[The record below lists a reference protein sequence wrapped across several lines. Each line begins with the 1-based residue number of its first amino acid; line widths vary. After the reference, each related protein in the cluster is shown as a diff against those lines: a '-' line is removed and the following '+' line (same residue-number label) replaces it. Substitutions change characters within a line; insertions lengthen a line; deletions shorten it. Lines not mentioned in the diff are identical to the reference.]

1 MINLLGMNALEIRVL
16 NEHDYSQTLVRWWME
31 WGWTPPKRDFL
42 PDDGKGGFIVFD
54 DDIPVCAGFMYV
66 TNSKVA
72 WVDWIISNKKYTD
85 RDKRDK
91 ALDILLQT
99 LVNLCN
105 SLEKKYI
112 YALIK
117 HPNLINR
124 YKKHGF
130 ILGDTYTGEMI
141 KQL

>member
-1 MINLLGMNALEIRVL
+1 MDALKIRVL
-16 NEHDYSQTLVRWWME
+16 NEHDYDEILVGWWRD
-31 WGWTPPKRDFL
+31 WGWTPPHKDFL

-54 DDIPVCAGFMYV
+54 DDIPICAGFIYM

-72 WVDWIISNKKYTD
+72 WVDWIISNKRYVKRAN
-85 RDKRDK
+85 RDQ
-91 ALDILLQT
+91 ALDILLET
-99 LVNLCN
+99 LSNTCHTIG
-105 SLEKKYI
+105 SKYI

-117 HPNLINR
+117 HPNLMVR

-130 ILGDTYTGEMI
+130 SMGDTYTGEMI